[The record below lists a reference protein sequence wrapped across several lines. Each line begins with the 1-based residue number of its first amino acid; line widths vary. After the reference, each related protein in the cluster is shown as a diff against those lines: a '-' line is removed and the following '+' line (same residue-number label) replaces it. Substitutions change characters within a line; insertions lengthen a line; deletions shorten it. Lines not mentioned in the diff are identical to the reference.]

1 MKTNE
6 WHALCLELLA
16 IENELEFRKETNL
29 DTESLIKRKKEINQR
44 LKYLKS
50 KKKED
55 LDNNI

>member
-1 MKTNE
+1 MKNE
-6 WHALCLELLA
+6 WRALCLELLA

>member
-1 MKTNE
+1 MKNE

>member
-1 MKTNE
+1 MKNE

-16 IENELEFRKETNL
+16 IENELEFCKETNL

>member
-6 WHALCLELLA
+6 WHALCSELLA

>member
-1 MKTNE
+1 MKNE

-16 IENELEFRKETNL
+16 IENELEFCKETNL

-55 LDNNI
+55 L